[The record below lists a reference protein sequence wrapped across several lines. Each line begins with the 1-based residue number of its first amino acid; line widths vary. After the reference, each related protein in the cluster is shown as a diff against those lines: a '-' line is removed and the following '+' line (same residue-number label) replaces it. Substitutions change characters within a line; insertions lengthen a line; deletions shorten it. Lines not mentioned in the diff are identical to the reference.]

1 MDFESFL
8 STSGL
13 NDDLASGLLASPSER
28 VRPTASSASPRSP
41 IAPVLP
47 AHGRKLG
54 EPGSASAGTG
64 TPRHKPGTAQPTA
77 NELKAALAAKK
88 ASLVKSTAALN
99 AGGASDE
106 VGETHARRDVF
117 KHAQGGMIT
126 GAKIGQANRFAKG
139 LAKKPAGAASTTTGT
154 SATTETTIPSVSP
167 AAIAAKKKE
176 ASATPRKE
184 PQDDEEPDA
193 IESQKPDLEADAAQG
208 EESEEEEKN
217 PDHEV
222 AHEDEQEDEVAQ
234 GEEPQK
240 EEKKRE
246 VAKRPAACG
255 PENEEACPEV
265 SYESKKFNEQRLAYI
280 GKQKTNLASKHG
292 DLSKKEIHTK
302 ACLLWTESDVRA
314 RLIAGLSTAERKRR
328 RF

>member
-1 MDFESFL
+1 M
-8 STSGL
+8 
-13 NDDLASGLLASPSER
+13 
-28 VRPTASSASPRSP
+28 
-41 IAPVLP
+41 
-47 AHGRKLG
+47 
-54 EPGSASAGTG
+54 
-64 TPRHKPGTAQPTA
+64 QP
-77 NELKAALAAKK
+77 
-88 ASLVKSTAALN
+88 
-99 AGGASDE
+99 
-106 VGETHARRDVF
+106 
-117 KHAQGGMIT
+117 
-126 GAKIGQANRFAKG
+126 
-139 LAKKPAGAASTTTGT
+139 
-154 SATTETTIPSVSP
+154 
-167 AAIAAKKKE
+167 KKE

-208 EESEEEEKN
+208 EELDEEEKN

-240 EEKKRE
+240 EDQKRE

-255 PENEEACPEV
+255 PENKDACPEV
-265 SYESKKFNEQRLAYI
+265 SYESKKFNAQRLAYI

-292 DLSKKEIHTK
+292 DLSKKEIHIK

-314 RLIAGLSTAERKRR
+314 RLIAGLSPAERKRR